1 MCWTRNTHKAAWLKS
16 FSLSFLL
23 VGGVVFGVSEPARSQ
38 AKKSMETQSKKERSK
53 KLFEDLKTFAEVLAL
68 LRSDYVENLGNQQLI
83 RGAIRGMLQTL
94 DPHTTF
100 LPPKEFRESQVE
112 TQGKFGGLGIEITMR
127 NGVLLIIS
135 PIDDTP
141 AQRSGLKAGDRI
153 VSVDSQ
159 VTKGMTLSKAVQKLR
174 GKPGTKVVV
183 EIMRSGWKKS
193 RKFTLVR
200 EVIRVRSVSYRK
212 LEKGMGYIRISQF
225 NLDTSRDV
233 KEGLKVLGA
242 SSLKGLIL
250 DLRNNPGGLL
260 SAAVAVTDA
269 FVSEASLLVYTK
281 GRVPEQNMRFHSKG
295 PAMGSNMPMV
305 VLVDGGSASAS
316 EIVAGALQDLGRAVI
331 AGTQT
336 FGKGSVQTVLP
347 LSDGSGLRMTTGLY
361 YTPKGRQIQG
371 RGITPDIIVG
381 PMIQSKTKAARR
393 RLRERDLKGSLKG
406 KDDPESTPGVA
417 RSGARERKP
426 FKKTGDSQLDRAV
439 ELLRGWDILRQ
450 RLGKEAKAS

>member
-1 MCWTRNTHKAAWLKS
+1 MA
-16 FSLSFLL
+16 
-23 VGGVVFGVSEPARSQ
+23 
-38 AKKSMETQSKKERSK
+38 TQSKKERSK

-68 LRSDYVENLGNQQLI
+68 LRSNYVENVGNQQLV

-100 LPPKEFRESQVE
+100 LPPKEFRESQIE

-141 AQRSGLKAGDRI
+141 AQRSGLKAGDKI

-225 NLDTSRDV
+225 NQDTSRDV
-233 KEGLKVLGA
+233 KKGLKVLGA
-242 SSLKGLIL
+242 SSLKGLVL

-269 FVSEASLLVYTK
+269 FVDEASLLVYTK

-295 PAMGSNMPMV
+295 PTMGSNIPMV

-371 RGITPDIIVG
+371 RGITPDIIMG
-381 PMIQSKTKAARR
+381 PMVQSKNRERR

>member
-1 MCWTRNTHKAAWLKS
+1 MCWTRITQKVAWLKS

-23 VGGVVFGVSEPARSQ
+23 VGGVVFGISGPARSQ
-38 AKKSMETQSKKERSK
+38 EKKSVATESKEDLSK
-53 KLFEDLKTFAEVLAL
+53 NLFEDLKTFAEVLAL
-68 LRSDYVENLGNQQLI
+68 LRSNYVENVGNQQLI

-94 DPHTTF
+94 DPHSTF
-100 LPPKEFRESQVE
+100 LPPEEFRESRTE

-141 AQRSGLKAGDRI
+141 AQRAGLKAGDRI

-159 VTKGMTLSKAVQKLR
+159 ATKGMALSNAVRKLR

-183 EIMRSGWKKS
+183 EIMRAGWKKS
-193 RKFTLVR
+193 RKFTLTR
-200 EVIRVRSVSYRK
+200 EVIKVRSVSYRK
-212 LEKGMGYIRISQF
+212 LRKEMGYIRISQF
-225 NLDTSRDV
+225 NQDTSQDV
-233 KEGLKVLGA
+233 KKGLKALDI
-242 SSLKGLIL
+242 SSLRGLVL

-269 FVSEASLLVYTK
+269 FVNEASLLVYTK

-295 PAMGSNMPMV
+295 PTVSSNVPMV

-336 FGKGSVQTVLP
+336 FGKGSVQTMLP

-371 RGITPDIIVG
+371 RGITPDIIVE
-381 PMIQSKTKAARR
+381 PTIQLKTKVRR
-393 RLRERDLKGSLKG
+393 RVRERDLRGSLKG

-417 RSGARERKP
+417 FSGTRKRKP
-426 FKKTGDSQLDRAV
+426 LKTTGDSQLDRAV
-439 ELLRGWDILRQ
+439 ELLSGWDILRQ
-450 RLGKEAKAS
+450 RVGKEAKAS